1 MFDQFTNR
9 LTISGTLIAR
19 TALRVGTG
27 RSSEPIGAEL
37 PVLRDAQ
44 DRPFIPG
51 ASLKGVFRSY
61 VESLIRAVTDD
72 RRGACTPT
80 GEDADLCLD
89 SNDVARLKKEAKS
102 DEELA
107 QTIWASSCLV
117 CRTFGSSWLASH
129 VWVSDLLVD
138 KDTWFGQFQ
147 VRDGVAVDRDTG
159 TVAQGL
165 LYNYEVV
172 PAGTRFECEIVA
184 EGLEGWQLGMLW
196 LGLRPLLRGEMAV
209 GGFRSRGLGT
219 VALED
224 LDAQYFG
231 LGSKGGQAARLID
244 YIVAG
249 TAGDP
254 VEWEKAHRWVA
265 AFKKKVADLER
276 QEE

>member
-9 LTISGTLIAR
+9 LTISGTLVAR

-27 RSSEPIGAEL
+27 RSSESIGAEL

-44 DRPFIPG
+44 GRPLIPG
-51 ASLKGVFRSY
+51 ASLKGVFRSH
-61 VESLIRAVTDD
+61 VESLVRAVTDD
-72 RRGACTPT
+72 RRGACAPT
-80 GEDADLCLD
+80 GDDHCLGRD
-89 SNDVARLKKEAKS
+89 EVAHLKDRFKGDNEGLAK
-102 DEELA
+102 A
-107 QTIWASSCLV
+107 IWKDSCLV
-117 CRTFGSSWLASH
+117 CRTFGSPWVASH
-129 VWVSDLLVD
+129 VWVSDLPVD
-138 KDTWFGQFQ
+138 EATWFGQFQ

-172 PAGTRFECEIVA
+172 PAGTCFECEIVA
-184 EGLEGWQLGMLW
+184 EGLEDWQLGMLW
-196 LGLRPLLRGEMAV
+196 LGFQPLLRGEMAV

-224 LDAQYFG
+224 LNARYFE
-231 LGSKGGQAARLID
+231 LGSEGGRAARLID
-244 YIVAG
+244 YIVSG

-254 VEWEKAHRWVA
+254 VERKNARRWVA
-265 AFKKKVADLER
+265 VFKKKVASLER

>member
-9 LTISGTLIAR
+9 LTISGILVAR

-27 RSSEPIGAEL
+27 RSAEPIGAEL
-37 PVLRDAQ
+37 PVLRDAR
-44 DRPFIPG
+44 DRPLIPG

-61 VESLIRAVTDD
+61 IESLIRAVTDD
-72 RRGACTPT
+72 RRGACIPT

-89 SNDVARLKKEAKS
+89 RNDVARLKKEAKS
-102 DEELA
+102 DKELA
-107 QTIWASSCLV
+107 HTIWASSCLV

-129 VWVSDLLVD
+129 VWVSDLPVD

-159 TVAQGL
+159 TVGEGL

-172 PAGTRFECEIVA
+172 PAGTSFRCEIAA
-184 EGLEGWQLGMLW
+184 EGLEDWQLGMLW
-196 LGLRPLLRGEMAV
+196 LGLQPFLRGEMAV

-219 VALED
+219 VKLEELAAHYFD
-224 LDAQYFG
+224 LG
-231 LGSKGGQAARLID
+231 PEGNRAARLID
-244 YIVAG
+244 YVVSDLP
-249 TAGDP
+249 GDSVSP
-254 VEWEKAHRWVA
+254 EKARGWVK
-265 AFKKKVADLER
+265 AFKAKIAGLTQ